1 MCCVALYFS
10 ASRCCRSW
18 PTTLASSSPPAAS
31 TSSSLFSWPT
41 CEKHISS
48 LPLCYTELLL
58 FMFWFIMF
66 QLTRLPTVFHHSQSQ
81 NEDVVMSCLGL
92 LANLCRDNISVQIY
106 IKSLVSFCWFTYKRK
121 SSKNWRPEKFMS
133 CKPQSSK
140 LNQKRPLNI
149 SQYNNRIL

>member
-1 MCCVALYFS
+1 MLLCISVPPGAAEADLQHSHLPVRQLHPRAHHFS
-10 ASRCCRSW
+10 HDQHVRN
-18 PTTLASSSPPAAS
+18 
-31 TSSSLFSWPT
+31 TSHL
-41 CEKHISS
+41 C
-48 LPLCYTELLL
+48 LCYTEILL

-81 NEDVVMSCLGL
+81 NEDVIMSCLGL